1 VEYCGIEKE
10 EEVVALEI
18 SNERFLEM
26 FGRTYDPVVLTALF
40 WYIG

>member
-18 SNERFLEM
+18 SNERFL
-26 FGRTYDPVVLTALF
+26 RCLVALTTLL
-40 WYIG
+40 Y